1 MRNILISI
9 KPQYVCKI
17 LNKEKIL
24 EIRKSMPKC
33 ELPCKVYIYCTK
45 DNSYKLLQD
54 NETGQ
59 YFKGITSGND
69 ANHPSDTEYGM
80 NCEYETQCCTRLN
93 GKVVAEF
100 TLNKIDKIEICD
112 PYIFRNNEQEDWK
125 YFEKNACLT
134 CEQMMEYIGYG
145 EDHDGWDKKYDI
157 GYAWRI
163 DNLIIYDKPKELKSF
178 SKFGYEPLGYSSI
191 CGNRDCPFFA
201 DSNCY
206 DLPPDCLLDKDCIL
220 TRPPQSYMFVE
231 GE

>member
-17 LNKEKIL
+17 LDKEKIL
-24 EIRKSMPKC
+24 EIRKSIPKC

-45 DNSYKLLQD
+45 GNKELRLFNQTVCSS
-54 NETGQ
+54 
-59 YFKGITSGND
+59 FKIPRTKTYSITQQKAYTKFIGDESQ
-69 ANHPSDTEYGM
+69 S
-80 NCEYETQCCTRLN
+80 LN

-100 TLNKIDKIEICD
+100 ILNKIDKIEICD

-157 GYAWRI
+157 GYAWHI
-163 DNLIIYDKPKELKSF
+163 DDLIIYDTPRELSEFQKDLDCDDYPCN
-178 SKFGYEPLGYSSI
+178 KGKYCEYDYYDYCEGCKACSI
-191 CGNRDCPFFA
+191 DFDGTH
-201 DSNCY
+201 
-206 DLPPDCLLDKDCIL
+206 CIYKQIK
-220 TRPPQSYMFVE
+220 RPPQSYMFVE

>member
-24 EIRKSMPKC
+24 EIRKSIPKC

-45 DNSYKLLQD
+45 GKDLWMHNKETIILGNTDLTSYL
-54 NETGQ
+54 
-59 YFKGITSGND
+59 
-69 ANHPSDTEYGM
+69 
-80 NCEYETQCCTRLN
+80 LN

-112 PYIFRNNEQEDWK
+112 PYVFRNNEQEDWK

-134 CEQMMEYIGYG
+134 SEQMMEYIGYG

-157 GYAWRI
+157 GYAWHI
-163 DNLIIYDKPKELKSF
+163 DNLKIYDKPKELDTFIIGKVALDC
-178 SKFGYEPLGYSSI
+178 GY
-191 CGNRDCPFFA
+191 GNY
-201 DSNCY
+201 NIY
-206 DLPPDCLLDKDCIL
+206 NKVLK
-220 TRPPQSYMFVE
+220 RPPQSYMFIE